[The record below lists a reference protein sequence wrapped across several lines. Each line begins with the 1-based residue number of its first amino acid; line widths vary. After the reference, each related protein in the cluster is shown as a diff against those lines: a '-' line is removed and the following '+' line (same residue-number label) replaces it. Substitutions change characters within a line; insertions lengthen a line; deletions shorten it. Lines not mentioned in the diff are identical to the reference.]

1 MDDARDARSR
11 LLQALGWL
19 CIGAFGLIFVLVTGL
34 VYQQFTLRQQ
44 VDHLLRDVRSGQEI
58 LARDGLQAADVR
70 AVVVRLQRD
79 TTAMRST
86 TGSMLWRAGSHTPF
100 LQGSVRSVTSM
111 AVVGDDTTHRVLPVL
126 AAMALQL
133 KSTGR
138 TGPLD
143 LSAITN
149 RRAELEASLGRVQA
163 SRRRLVRDDL
173 SDPSVRRAHREV
185 VTRLGQLESTLS
197 TLATVAQ
204 LGPGMTGQQG
214 ERRYLVVLQTPA
226 ESRATGGLVGGFLEL
241 RVSRGTI
248 NVVRLGTNHDLQPGL
263 RKVSVAGGFE
273 ALWGPVGAQ
282 QQWYASNLSLDFP
295 SAATVWAG
303 LYRQQYGVALDGVL
317 GVTPEAV
324 AQLMRITGPL
334 RLPGGETLKSGDA
347 AGALEV
353 GLYQRFPT
361 SADEGP
367 RNAYQVTVLRSL
379 IQAVLRPRPLG
390 SVYVDVFRG
399 VAHDGSMRI
408 ASTHPDEQAKL
419 QPTAIAGALPR
430 DGRQFVAWST
440 NNAAGTK
447 LDVYLQRTLRY
458 RRGRPSG
465 GHQTVEA
472 TAALRNDA
480 PLRGLPPYV
489 TIRADLPPAQRAHA
503 RPGSEKVVV
512 ATYLTPGA
520 RVLSVTVDGNVVRYG
535 GGTEWGHPVV
545 TVPVILQPGG
555 GTATVVV
562 TAEQATA
569 TGVVSVLQQPVA
581 HPDDL
586 SLP

>member
-1 MDDARDARSR
+1 MADARGARSR
-11 LLQALGWL
+11 LLVTVGWI
-19 CIGAFGLIFVLVTGL
+19 CIGAFALISLLVVGL
-34 VYQQFTLRQQ
+34 VYKQFVLRRQ
-44 VDHLLRDVRSGQEI
+44 VDHLLHDLRASQENLAHDGLTASDVRDVVG
-58 LARDGLQAADVR
+58 
-70 AVVVRLQRD
+70 RLQRD
-79 TTAMRST
+79 TDAMRST
-86 TGSMLWRAGSHTPF
+86 TRSLLWRAGSHTPF

-111 AVVGDDTTHRVLPVL
+111 AVVGYDTTHRVLPVL
-126 AAMALQL
+126 ATMVLQL
-133 KSTGR
+133 KSSGR
-138 TGPLD
+138 AGPLD
-143 LSAITN
+143 LSAITV
-149 RRAELEASLGRVQA
+149 RRAELEASLARVQA

-173 SDPSVRRAHREV
+173 SDPSVRRAHAEV
-185 VTRLGQLESTLS
+185 VKRLDQLEKTLS

-248 NVVRLGTNHDLQPGL
+248 KVVRLGTNHDLRPGMV
-263 RKVSVAGGFE
+263 KVPVPGGFE
-273 ALWGPVGAQ
+273 AVWGPVGAQ
-282 QQWYASNLSLDFP
+282 QEWYASNLSLDFP
-295 SAATVWAG
+295 SAAAVWAG

-324 AQLMRITGPL
+324 AQLMRLTGPL
-334 RLPGGETLKSGDA
+334 RLPGGSTLTSGDA

-361 SADEGP
+361 AADEGA
-367 RNAYQVTVLRSL
+367 RNVYQVTVLRSL
-379 IQAVLRPRPLG
+379 IQAVLTPRPLG
-390 SVYVDVFRG
+390 KDYIDVFRG
-399 VAHDGSMRI
+399 VAHDGSLRI

-419 QPTAIAGALPR
+419 QPTAIAGSLPR

-447 LDVYLQRTLRY
+447 LDVYVQRTLRY

-465 GHQTVEA
+465 GRQEVEA
-472 TAALRNDA
+472 TAVLRNHA

-489 TIRADLPPAQRAHA
+489 TIRADLPPGQRASA
-503 RPGSEKVVV
+503 RLGSEKIVV

-520 RVLSVTVDGNVVRYG
+520 RVTSVTVDGKAVRYG

-545 TVPVILQPGG
+545 TVPVVLQPGG

-562 TAEQATA
+562 NADQATA
-569 TGVVSVLQQPVA
+569 TGAVSSLQQPVA
-581 HPDDL
+581 HPDDV